1 MKYLLLAAALF
12 ASTFILNSI
21 AQSPRVLTV
30 KESTKAAPPAISII
44 YPKHDQ
50 KVRGDIK
57 IYGKAKPG
65 ATVKLKVTSTYFK
78 KAYQGEKISKGEG
91 PLKRLNR
98 SFTLTADRNGSW
110 ILKNINLTN
119 AGWEENF
126 TIKASADGMAVSV
139 NVYDHTKPIN
149 ID

>member
-1 MKYLLLAAALF
+1 MKYVIITALSLTLFTSPEAGGQAPATLTAKPVAQPAA
-12 ASTFILNSI
+12 
-21 AQSPRVLTV
+21 
-30 KESTKAAPPAISII
+30 PAISIA
-44 YPKHDQ
+44 YPKHNQ

-57 IYGKAKPG
+57 IYGRAKPG
-65 ATVKLKVTSTYFK
+65 AVVKLTVTSSYFK

-98 SFTLTADRNGSW
+98 SFTLTADRSGTW
-110 ILKNINLTN
+110 LLKSIHLTN

-126 TIKASADGMAVSV
+126 TIKASSEGKAVSV
-139 NVYDHTKPIN
+139 NVYDHTKPVN